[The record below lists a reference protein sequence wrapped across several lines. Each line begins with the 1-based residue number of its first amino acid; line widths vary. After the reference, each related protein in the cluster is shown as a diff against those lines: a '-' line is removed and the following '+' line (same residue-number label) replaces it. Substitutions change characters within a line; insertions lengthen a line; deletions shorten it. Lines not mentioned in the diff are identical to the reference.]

1 VSASPPPLGDAF
13 AYLRSHPRAVAREVR
28 SALADKRVVSHA
40 SAISYQLLFA
50 MIAFSLAAIAV
61 LSVAGLG
68 DNVWDHG
75 LRSHVRDHLSKPAFQ
90 LIDGTVEQ
98 IEGPKRTLW
107 LTVGLAFAL
116 WRLSVA
122 ARVTMDAL
130 DALFETG
137 TRLPFLPR
145 FLRSLGLAVA
155 AGACLL
161 AAAAVVLGGGA
172 ALGHVLPG
180 PLSFVLRWG
189 FALVLMLLAAALI
202 LRYGPAKRQ
211 PAAWVSVGTVLVAA
225 LWALASV
232 GFGLYAA
239 YLARWN
245 SLFGGL
251 TTVIV
256 LLLYFYVASM
266 AFLVAAQLDVE
277 LRKAAGRATGRAAA
291 LGRARAGRRGRR
303 AAARGRAR
311 EA

>member
-1 VSASPPPLGDAF
+1 VSASPPPLGHAF

-28 SALADKRVVSHA
+28 SALADKRVVTLA

-50 MIAFSLAAIAV
+50 LIAFSLAAIAV
-61 LSVAGLG
+61 LSIAGLG

-75 LRSHVRDHLSKPAFQ
+75 LRSHVRDHLPKPAFQ
-90 LIDGTVEQ
+90 LVDGTVEQ

-107 LTVGLAFAL
+107 LTLGVALAI

-130 DALFETG
+130 DVLYETR
-137 TRLPFLPR
+137 TRLPLVPR
-145 FLRSLGLAVA
+145 FLRSLALAFT

-161 AAAAVVLGGGA
+161 TAAAVVLGGGA
-172 ALGHVLPG
+172 ALGHALPG

-189 FALVLMLLAAALI
+189 FALLLMLAAAALV

-211 PAAWVSVGTVLVAA
+211 PVGWVSVGTVLVAL
-225 LWALASV
+225 LWSLASLA
-232 GFGLYAA
+232 FGLYAA
-239 YLARWN
+239 YLARWD

-256 LLLYFYVASM
+256 LLLYLYISAM

-291 LGRARAGRRGRR
+291 PGRARGGRRGRR

>member
-1 VSASPPPLGDAF
+1 MSASPPPLGHAF
-13 AYLRSHPRAVAREVR
+13 AYLRRHPRAVAREVR
-28 SALADKRVVSHA
+28 GALADKRVVTLA
-40 SAISYQLLFA
+40 SAIAYQLLFA
-50 MIAFSLAAIAV
+50 LIAFSLAAIAV
-61 LSVAGLG
+61 LSIAGLG

-75 LRSHVRDHLSKPAFQ
+75 LRSHVRDHVSQPVFQ
-90 LIDGTVEQ
+90 LVDDTVRQ

-107 LTVGLAFAL
+107 LTLGSALAL

-130 DALFETG
+130 DVLFETR
-137 TRLPFLPR
+137 TRLPLVPR
-145 FLRSLGLAVA
+145 FLRSLALALA

-172 ALGHVLPG
+172 ALGHALPG
-180 PLSFVLRWG
+180 PVSFILRWG
-189 FALVLMLLAAALI
+189 FALLLMLAAAAVV

-211 PAAWVSVGTVLVAA
+211 PVGWVSVGTVLVAV
-225 LWALASV
+225 LWALASL

-256 LLLYFYVASM
+256 LLLYLFISAL

-277 LRKAAGRATGRAAA
+277 LRKAAGRATGRAGAP
-291 LGRARAGRRGRR
+291 GRARGARRGRR
-303 AAARGRAR
+303 AGARGRAR